1 MVSGKID
8 LNIINPLIL
17 KWREIKIAIKKSE
30 VSCYKYILDEIH
42 KKGWDKKLVYTQQEC
57 LTIPEIKKH
66 LNLDRPENV
75 IKVKEE
81 IFYVIEGKNEKS
93 KINQAVKEAREQYS
107 KKINQSKKIKA
118 LFITG
123 VAGNEEE
130 GYISESYYY
139 NGKDWELIKENEI
152 EITSILSPQ
161 HTEKILQNK
170 SALIEDVEIS
180 ENEFLRTAIEI
191 NQILHDNSINK
202 DYRAKFISA
211 ILLSMIDGE
220 DLNVNENA
228 LVLINNINTKVDLIL
243 RKHKKQDFSK
253 FIKIDE
259 PSNEDNHIKVKKAIR
274 KTYQKLLDLNIRS
287 AMNSGK
293 DVLGKFYEVFLKYGN
308 GAKEI
313 GIVLTPRHITKF
325 ASYTLDIN
333 ANDLV
338 LDLACGTGGF
348 LVSAYDEVKQ
358 KTKDK
363 KEFENFKQ
371 NGIYGIEEQD
381 PIISLAIVNMIF
393 RGDGKTNMIE
403 GNCFNKWL
411 TAKSENG
418 KIRAEY
424 LDNNKE
430 DRIRPI
436 TKVMINPP
444 FSQEKKEF
452 EFINK
457 SLDQMQDGGVLFC
470 VLPIGI
476 LVKQAKF
483 IQWRKEMLKKN
494 TLLSVVTFPTDLF
507 YPVGTHTLGIY
518 IKKGIPHDK
527 KQNVL
532 WVKVDKDGFIKVKG
546 KRMFSEKEENKLNE
560 VADLVKNFIKDPTIK
575 VKNNEEFTK
584 VDKIDFIDKNLEL
597 LPQVYLDEKKPSD
610 EVLNNRVDNSLKDFI
625 SSMIRYNKLKDF
637 NKNIISKD
645 FFKKF
650 NYNKNVL
657 WKEFYLTELFENPIK
672 TGYYHKSSELDK
684 GDIPLVSCVSV
695 DCGFEGF
702 FNIDNKHLL
711 QNAITIASDGQP
723 LTSFFHYYPFT
734 TKDNVLICKPTKNYK
749 FTTLLFFV
757 TQINSLKWRFSYGR
771 KCYENKA
778 DKLKIFLPFNKKG
791 EIDEN
796 YLEYIFKKS
805 DQWELLEKLFK

>member
-1 MVSGKID
+1 MV
-8 LNIINPLIL
+8 
-17 KWREIKIAIKKSE
+17 IKKSE
-30 VSCYKYILDEIH
+30 VACYKYIIDELQ
-42 KKGWDKKLVYTQQEC
+42 KKGWNKNLIYNQQEC
-57 LTIPEIKKH
+57 LSIPEIKKY

-81 IFYVIEGKNEKS
+81 IFYIIEGKNEKS
-93 KINQAVKEAREQYS
+93 KIDVAVKEAKEQYA
-107 KKINQSKKIKA
+107 KKINQSNKIKA

-130 GYISESYYY
+130 GYISESYYF
-139 NGKDWELIKENEI
+139 NGKDWNLIKENEI

-161 HTEKILQNK
+161 HTEKILKNK
-170 SALIEDVEIS
+170 SALIKDIEIT
-180 ENEFLRTAIEI
+180 EEEFLKTAIEI
-191 NQILHDNSINK
+191 NNVMHENAINRE
-202 DYRAKFISA
+202 YRARFISA
-211 ILLSMIDGE
+211 LLLAMSDGE
-220 DLNVNENA
+220 DLNLNENT
-228 LVLINNINTKVDLIL
+228 LVLISNINTKVELVL
-243 RKHKKQDFSK
+243 RKHKKQEFSR

-259 PSNEDNHIKVKKAIR
+259 PSSEDNHIKIKTAIR

-308 GAKEI
+308 GAKDI

-325 ASYTLDIN
+325 ASYTLDIQ

-348 LVSAYDEVKQ
+348 LVSAYDEVKR

-363 KEFENFKQ
+363 KVFENFKE

-381 PIISLAIVNMIF
+381 PIISLALVNMIF

-411 TAKSENG
+411 NAKSTNG
-418 KIRAEY
+418 TIKAEY

-430 DRIRPI
+430 GRIKPI

-452 EFINK
+452 EFIEQA
-457 SLDQMQDGGVLFC
+457 LEQMQDEGVLFC
-470 VLPIGI
+470 VLPVGI
-476 LVKQAKF
+476 LVKQGKF

-494 TLLSVVTFPTDLF
+494 SLLAVVTFPTDLF
-507 YPVGTHTLGIY
+507 YPVGTHTLGLY
-518 IKKGIPHDK
+518 LKKGIPHNKDQK
-527 KQNVL
+527 VL
-532 WVKVDKDGFIKVKG
+532 WVKVDRDRFIKVKG
-546 KRMFSEKEENKLNE
+546 KRLPSEKEENQLKE
-560 VADLVKNFIKDPTIK
+560 VEDLVKNFIKNQNIK
-575 VKNNEEFTK
+575 VKNKEEIIKT
-584 VDKIDFIDKNLEL
+584 DTLDFKDNNLEL
-597 LPQVYLDEKKPSD
+597 LPQVYLDEKKPSKEILD
-610 EVLNNRVDNSLKDFI
+610 NRVDNSLKEFV
-625 SSMIRYNKLKDF
+625 SSMVKYNKLNDFKENIVNKD
-637 NKNIISKD
+637 KN
-645 FFKKF
+645 FFKKS
-650 NYNKNVL
+650 NYNKDVS
-657 WKEFYLTELFENPIK
+657 WKEFYLTELFEKPIK
-672 TGYYHKSSELDK
+672 TGNYHKSSELDL
-684 GDIPLVSCVSV
+684 GETPLVSCVSV

-702 FNIDNKHLL
+702 FSIENKKHIL

-734 TKDNVLICKPTKNYK
+734 TKDNVLICKPIKEYK
-749 FTTLLFFV
+749 FTTLLFFS

-778 DKLKIFLPFNKKG
+778 DKLKIFLPINNKG
-791 EIDEN
+791 ELDEN
-796 YLEYIFKKS
+796 YLEYVFKKS
-805 DQWELLEKLFK
+805 EKWDLLEKLFK